1 MKSAPHGG
9 LPARVRESRALEL
22 QKRHEAR
29 MSRRVGP
36 ISPSVPMQVAIPDVI
51 APPLLGLEAKARCG
65 VAMSVRLAVA
75 PPDGG
80 VWLS

>member
-1 MKSAPHGG
+1 
-9 LPARVRESRALEL
+9 
-22 QKRHEAR
+22 
-29 MSRRVGP
+29 
-36 ISPSVPMQVAIPDVI
+36 MQVAIPDVI